1 MMENPGKTWEKRG
14 KQGGELM
21 RFKMDFKFF
30 LVLRDV
36 LVDFDGFKILQF
48 FLKPNEARKSR
59 ATIMCQAA

>member
-30 LVLRDV
+30 S
-36 LVDFDGFKILQF
+36 FEGCFGGF
-48 FLKPNEARKSR
+48 
-59 ATIMCQAA
+59 

>member
-21 RFKMDFKFF
+21 RFKMDFKLF

-48 FLKPNEARKSR
+48 FLKPN
-59 ATIMCQAA
+59 